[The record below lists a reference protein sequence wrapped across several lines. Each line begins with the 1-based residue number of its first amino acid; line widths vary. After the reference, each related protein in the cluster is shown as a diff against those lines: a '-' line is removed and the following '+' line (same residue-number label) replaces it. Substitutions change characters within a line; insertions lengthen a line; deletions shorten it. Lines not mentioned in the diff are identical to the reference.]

1 MLLLLKRFP
10 FCFFNLFF
18 LFLYTVFTV
27 EQHANKMFVIRESR
41 TKYNKSGWTK
51 HFVTILLLL
60 PLMSLANC
68 QLLSNTNNT
77 QHSIKGSSINTIA
90 INKTNTVSSVS
101 SVSSENK
108 TFDSDIKEFE
118 GLMLDYIDDVLNRKI
133 YQVMPG
139 IFIKQS
145 DTNNTQQEAKSFS
158 NLQDDIQW
166 TWNKLTNSNN
176 LNVNVPKALQG
187 TGRLFFFKGDC
198 MFRFFNLI

>member
-1 MLLLLKRFP
+1 MLLLLKGFL

-18 LFLYTVFTV
+18 LLFTV
-27 EQHANKMFVIRESR
+27 EHHANKMFVIRESR
-41 TKYNKSGWTK
+41 TKYNESGWTK

-60 PLMSLANC
+60 SLMSFANC
-68 QLLSNTNNT
+68 QLLRNDIKSSNNT
-77 QHSIKGSSINTIA
+77 QHSVKGSSINTIA
-90 INKTNTVSSVS
+90 INETNTLLSSVS
-101 SVSSENK
+101 VSSHNK
-108 TFDSDIKEFE
+108 TFGSDIKEFE
-118 GLMLDYIDDVLNRKI
+118 GLMLDYIDDVLNRKM

-158 NLQDDIQW
+158 NLHDDIQW

-187 TGRLFFFKGDC
+187 TGRLFFFKGD
-198 MFRFFNLI
+198 LHV

>member
-1 MLLLLKRFP
+1 MQTVKYILIILLLLKG
-10 FCFFNLFF
+10 F
-18 LFLYTVFTV
+18 LSPSYYPYIVFTV
-27 EQHANKMFVIRESR
+27 EQHANKMFVISESR
-41 TKYNKSGWTK
+41 TKYNESGWTK
-51 HFVTILLLL
+51 HFVTMLLLL

-68 QLLSNTNNT
+68 QLLRNDKKNSNNT
-77 QHSIKGSSINTIA
+77 EHSVKGSLINTIA
-90 INKTNTVSSVS
+90 INGTNTVSS
-101 SVSSENK
+101 SVSSDNK

-158 NLQDDIQW
+158 NLHDDIQW

-187 TGRLFFFKGDC
+187 TGRLFFFKGG
-198 MFRFFNLI
+198 LHV